1 MKATEQNPTMLFV
14 EYKIHRTSDWKIQF
28 DSALELTKLNPEW
41 KEGDVLG
48 LSVQDGR
55 VTLTKL

>member
-1 MKATEQNPTMLFV
+1 MSEQEHNPTMMFL

-41 KEGDVLG
+41 REGDTLG
-48 LSVQDGR
+48 LSIQDGR